1 MSGHANSCTPPLL
14 LQQLVPLLP
23 TLLLADADACRKYME
38 QFAKAESDQIQV
50 FLNQVPLL
58 AKLSKSDKR
67 SLVDAF
73 VEESFPAGATMIRE
87 GDPGDKFYI
96 IKRCARSFVNWLPQL
111 KLPAV

>member
-1 MSGHANSCTPPLL
+1 
-14 LQQLVPLLP
+14 
-23 TLLLADADACRKYME
+23 ME

-73 VEESFPAGATMIRE
+73 VEEAFAAGAAIIHE

-96 IKRCARSFVNWLPQL
+96 IKRCAGEAHDAAATAEVHQQCSCR
-111 KLPAV
+111 PALA